1 MTMNISF
8 PVVCRNS
15 AIERLK
21 YLSKKIGNKS
31 PDGRIEFASLIYKY
45 NLHQE
50 VSSHQLHDIGIK
62 DRDMDACFEMNDGG
76 FVVHGIM
83 KQAIKDE
90 GMEAAIRSDGVWD
103 SWMQTYK
110 AQDTLLNQPSLAL

>member
-1 MTMNISF
+1 MKTFF

-31 PDGRIEFASLIYKY
+31 PEGRIEFASLIYKY
-45 NLHQE
+45 NLHKE
-50 VSSHQLHDIGIK
+50 VSRHQLHDIGIK
-62 DRDMDACFEMNDGG
+62 DRDMDACFEMNDGA
-76 FVVHGIM
+76 VVVYGIM

-90 GMEAAIRSDGVWD
+90 GMETAIRSDGVWD
-103 SWMQTYK
+103 SWMETYNV
-110 AQDTLLNQPSLAL
+110 QDALLNQPSLAL